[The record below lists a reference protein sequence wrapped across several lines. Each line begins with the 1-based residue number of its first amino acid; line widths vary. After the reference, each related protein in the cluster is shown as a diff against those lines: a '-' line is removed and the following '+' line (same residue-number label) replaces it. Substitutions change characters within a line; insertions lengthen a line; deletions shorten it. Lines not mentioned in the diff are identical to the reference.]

1 MTHSSKTIAAAMAAT
16 VVISF
21 LLLPS
26 CRGRR
31 MSDMQPTGDTVEVVI
46 GGDSTNAAPA
56 NDSIPDR
63 I

>member
-1 MTHSSKTIAAAMAAT
+1 
-16 VVISF
+16 
-21 LLLPS
+21 
-26 CRGRR
+26 

-46 GGDSTNAAPA
+46 GGDSATDASA

>member
-1 MTHSSKTIAAAMAAT
+1 MAAT

-46 GGDSTNAAPA
+46 GGDSATDASA